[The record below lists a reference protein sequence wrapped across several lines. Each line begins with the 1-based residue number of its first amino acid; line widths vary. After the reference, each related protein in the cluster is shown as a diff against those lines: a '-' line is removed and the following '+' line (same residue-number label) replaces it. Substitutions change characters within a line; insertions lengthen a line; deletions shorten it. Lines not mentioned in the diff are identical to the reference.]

1 MICWLPLYT
10 SNTIQAFCHQN
21 CPTPSPAWLDFLI
34 ILSHI
39 NSAGSPFLYAFH
51 MKDFR
56 QALRRLICLG
66 AINKRK
72 LRDLRR
78 EELFS
83 ISGRRPASSGSV
95 VNVFDPPGKLLAN
108 RYLYKGGHD
117 WRQVNSLE
125 KEKPRNSGVN
135 SGHGS
140 RQGPSHVRRVDTRQ
154 HCTVPKCSVKIEV
167 EVEQQLKEQTL
178 SCP

>member
-56 QALRRLICLG
+56 QALRRLICMG

-83 ISGRRPASSGSV
+83 ISGRRAPSSGSV
-95 VNVFDPPGKLLAN
+95 VNVFDPPGKLLPN
-108 RYLYKGGHD
+108 RYLYKGRHD
-117 WRQVNSLE
+117 WRQVNSVE
-125 KEKPRNSGVN
+125 KGKPRNSVN
-135 SGHGS
+135 SGQGY
-140 RQGPSHVRRVDTRQ
+140 RQGPSHVHRVNTRQ
-154 HCTVPKCSVKIEV
+154 PCTVPKSSVKIEV
-167 EVEQQLKEQTL
+167 EVEQLKEQAL